1 MGNYLTLFKP
11 HATYQCVNGVLSTGF
26 NPLMYLMYKKY
37 DIVYIM
43 NGLKTYP
50 EQLYHRSDNGW
61 TPFMMFICNYY
72 AHPLYNEALKEL
84 LQYPECNFEDA
95 NVLINAA
102 IYTNA
107 SNVETLLQLGAPIDK
122 LDSNNNTC
130 LHVVLNSQSVN
141 WDIVNVLLKH
151 NANVNVHNNDWISPF
166 MLMCKNVNNL
176 EIFNM
181 FMIRCNNI
189 NSYDKLMR
197 NALYYA
203 VQSPIGS
210 EIVIHLLKNG
220 IDYTNTDFEDCTVMN
235 RLLQNRNGL
244 KLLNTIY
251 NNVDKYLFANCIN
264 IRNVLFDACSFDDL
278 QFVAKLLEFGAI
290 PDDRCIRQ
298 TIGNWNPNALE
309 IARLLINYGAPLTYC
324 DRANNPIIIMAAYK
338 NDINLMSML
347 LPKVKVNA
355 KDVNGNTALMV
366 AVVKGYN
373 EIAKMLIE
381 ANINVNLKNYEGD
394 NALSLAIKSKNDE
407 IINVLCNNKAC
418 VNVFNVNQMIQTYH
432 PEFID
437 DTLRIV
443 MDKSE
448 GKRRRI
454 EN

>member
-1 MGNYLTLFKP
+1 
-11 HATYQCVNGVLSTGF
+11 
-26 NPLMYLMYKKY
+26 
-37 DIVYIM
+37 M

-50 EQLYHRSDNGW
+50 EQLHHRSDNGW

-72 AHPLYNEALKEL
+72 AHPLYVEALKEL

-130 LHVVLNSQSVN
+130 LQVVLNSQYVNWVN
-141 WDIVNVLLKH
+141 WDIVNVLLKY

-166 MLMCKNVNNL
+166 MLMCKNVPHID
-176 EIFNM
+176 IFNL

-189 NSYDKLMR
+189 NSCDKLMR

-203 VQSPIGS
+203 IQSPIAS

-220 IDYTNTDFEDCTVMN
+220 IDYTIIDFEDCTVMS

-244 KLLNTIY
+244 ELLNTIY
-251 NNVDKYLFANCIN
+251 NNVNKYVFANCIN

-278 QFVAKLLEFGAI
+278 QFVTKLLEFGAI

-298 TIGNWNPNALE
+298 TISNWNSNALE
-309 IARLLINYGAPLTYC
+309 IARLLINYGAPLTFS
-324 DRANNPIIIMAAYK
+324 DRANSPIIIMATYK

-355 KDVNGNTALMV
+355 KDINGNTALMI
-366 AVVKGYN
+366 AVMKGYN
-373 EIAKMLIE
+373 EIAKMIIE
-381 ANINVNLKNYEGD
+381 ANINVNLKNHEGD

-407 IINVLCNNKAC
+407 MINVLCNSKAS

-432 PEFID
+432 PEFMIMNE
-437 DTLRIV
+437 TLRIV

-454 EN
+454 KN